1 MHSKCFQCA
10 LERVSGSVFF
20 INLSGLFESL
30 KMSRS
35 GKSLDRAITVKKG
48 KAANGSRVLGACAHF
63 RINHRLSGVLK

>member
-20 INLSGLFESL
+20 ITLSGLFESL

-35 GKSLDRAITVKKG
+35 GKSLDQAITVKKE
-48 KAANGSRVLGACAHF
+48 
-63 RINHRLSGVLK
+63 RLLMVAGF